1 MVATGGD
8 QTARAE
14 DLREM
19 AEATIGAGLV
29 ELTDEQQA
37 IVSIVREFVERE
49 VYPVA
54 EELEHRDEFPDR
66 IVEGMKEL
74 GLFGLT
80 VPEEYG
86 GAGLDLMTYALVG
99 VELSRGWMSLSGI
112 LNTHFM
118 AVYLLKKHGSDEQK
132 GRWLPTM
139 ATGELRAALSMSE
152 PGAGSDVQAI
162 QCRAVLDE
170 AAGEYVVNG
179 TKMWVTNG
187 LRAGLVVLL
196 CKTDPTADPPY
207 KGMTVLYVEK
217 EPGEPS
223 SGGITI
229 PPNIEK
235 MGYHGVE
242 TTELVFQDHRVP
254 VGNRLGNEGD
264 GFRQI
269 MDAIEVGRVNVSA
282 RAVGLATRAFEEA
295 ITYAQQRRA
304 FGKPIAQHQMIQ
316 EKLADMG
323 TKLEAARLMLLQAA
337 KKKSA
342 GVRADL
348 EAGMAKYF
356 CTEVCHEIVT
366 EALRVHGGYGY
377 SAEYTIER
385 LYRDAPFLL
394 IGEGTSEIQ
403 KLVIARQL
411 LERHKVTG

>member
-1 MVATGGD
+1 VAL
-8 QTARAE
+8 AAE
-14 DLREM
+14 
-19 AEATIGAGLV
+19 TGLV
-29 ELTDEQQA
+29 PLDDEQRA
-37 IVSIVREFVERE
+37 IVETVRDFVEKE
-49 VYPVA
+49 VIPVA
-54 EELEHRDEFPDR
+54 DELEHRDEFPEK

-86 GAGLDLMTYALVG
+86 GAGLDLMTYALAG

-118 AVYLLKKHGSDEQK
+118 AVYLLKKHGSEEQRK
-132 GRWLPTM
+132 RWLPRM

-162 QCRAVLDE
+162 QCRAVREGDS
-170 AAGEYVVNG
+170 YVVNG

-196 CKTDPTADPPY
+196 CKTDPEADPPH
-207 KGMTVLYVEK
+207 KGMSVLMVEK
-217 EPGEPS
+217 EPEAQKFE
-223 SGGITI
+223 GITI

-242 TTELVFQDHRVP
+242 TTELVFENHRVSAE
-254 VGNRLGNEGD
+254 NLLGEEGQ

-269 MDAIEVGRVNVSA
+269 MDGIEVGRVNVAA

-295 ITYAQQRRA
+295 IAYAQERQA

-316 EKLADMG
+316 EKLAHMG
-323 TKLEAARLMLLQAA
+323 TLLEASKLMLMNAA
-337 KKKSA
+337 KKKSE
-342 GVRADL
+342 GERSDL

-356 CTEVCHEIVT
+356 CTEACHEIVT

-403 KLVIARQL
+403 KLVISRQL
-411 LERHKVTG
+411 LDRYKVR

>member
-1 MVATGGD
+1 MSDLIELSEDQRQVQKMVRD
-8 QTARAE
+8 
-14 DLREM
+14 
-19 AEATIGAGLV
+19 
-29 ELTDEQQA
+29 
-37 IVSIVREFVERE
+37 FVEQE

-54 EELEHRDEFPDR
+54 EEMEARDEYPEK
-66 IVEGMKEL
+66 IVEQMKEL

-86 GAGLDLMTYALVG
+86 GAGLDLMTYALV
-99 VELSRGWMSLSGI
+99 VAELSRGWMSLSGV

-118 AVYLLKKHGSDEQK
+118 GVYLLQQHGTDDQK
-132 GRWLPTM
+132 QRWLPKM

-162 QCRAVLDE
+162 GCKAVRD
-170 AAGEYVVNG
+170 GDDYRVTG

-196 CKTDPTADPPY
+196 CKTDPTAEPPY
-207 KGMTVLYVEK
+207 KGMSLLYVEK
-217 EPGEPS
+217 EPGAERFE
-223 SGGITI
+223 GITV
-229 PPNIEK
+229 PPHIEK

-242 TTELVFQDHRVP
+242 TTELVFEDHRVP
-254 VGNRLGNEGD
+254 AANLLGGEEGRGFHQVMD
-264 GFRQI
+264 G
-269 MDAIEVGRVNVSA
+269 IEVGRVNVSA
-282 RAVGLATRAFEEA
+282 RATGLATRAFEEA
-295 ITYAQQRRA
+295 IAYAQTRET

-316 EKLADMG
+316 EKLAVMG
-323 TKLEAARLMLLQAA
+323 TKLEAARLMMLSAA

-342 GVRADL
+342 GERSDL
-348 EAGMAKYF
+348 EAGMAKLF
-356 CTEVCHEIVT
+356 CSEACHEIVT

-403 KLVIARQL
+403 KTIIARQL
-411 LERHKVTG
+411 LDRHKVQ

>member
-1 MVATGGD
+1 MAVS
-8 QTARAE
+8 ARDTE
-14 DLREM
+14 L
-19 AEATIGAGLV
+19 I
-29 ELTDEQQA
+29 ELTEEQRDVIA
-37 IVSIVREFVERE
+37 TVREFVDRE
-49 VYPVA
+49 VIPVA
-54 EELEHRDEFPDR
+54 DELEHEDEFPEK

-80 VPEEYG
+80 VPEEHG
-86 GAGLDLMTYALVG
+86 GAGLDLLTYALAG

-118 AVYLLKKHGSDEQK
+118 AVYLLKKFGSDEQK
-132 GRWLPTM
+132 QRWLPRM

-152 PGAGSDVQAI
+152 PGAGSDVQSI
-162 QCRAVLDE
+162 QCRAVRD
-170 AAGEYVVNG
+170 GDHYVVNG

-196 CKTDPTADPPY
+196 CKTDPSADPPHR
-207 KGMTVLYVEK
+207 GMSLLFVEK
-217 EPGEPS
+217 EPEARKFE
-223 SGGITI
+223 GISI

-242 TTELVFQDHRVP
+242 TTELVFEDHRVP
-254 VGNRLGNEGD
+254 AENLLGNEGD
-264 GFRQI
+264 GFRQV
-269 MDAIEVGRVNVSA
+269 MDGIEVGRVNVSA

-295 ITYAQQRRA
+295 IRYAQERKA

-342 GVRADL
+342 GARSDL

-356 CTEVCHEIVT
+356 CTEACHEIVT

-377 SAEYTIER
+377 SKEFTIER

-403 KLVIARQL
+403 KIVIARQL
-411 LERHKVTG
+411 LERHKAEG

>member
-1 MVATGGD
+1 
-8 QTARAE
+8 
-14 DLREM
+14 M
-19 AEATIGAGLV
+19 AVSTKETELI
-29 ELTDEQQA
+29 ELTQEQRDVIA
-37 IVSIVREFVERE
+37 TVREFVDRE
-49 VYPVA
+49 VIPVA
-54 EELEHRDEFPDR
+54 DELEHQDEFPEK

-80 VPEEYG
+80 VPEEHG
-86 GAGLDLMTYALVG
+86 GAGLDLLTYALAG

-118 AVYLLKKHGSDEQK
+118 AVYLLKKFGSDEQK
-132 GRWLPTM
+132 KRWLPRM

-152 PGAGSDVQAI
+152 PGAGSDVQSI
-162 QCRAVLDE
+162 QCRAVRD
-170 AAGEYVVNG
+170 GDTFVVNG

-196 CKTDPTADPPY
+196 CKTDPSADPPHR
-207 KGMTVLYVEK
+207 GMSLLFVEK
-217 EPGEPS
+217 EPDERKFE
-223 SGGITI
+223 GISI

-242 TTELVFQDHRVP
+242 TTELVFEDHRVP
-254 VGNRLGNEGD
+254 AENLLGNEGD
-264 GFRQI
+264 GFRQV
-269 MDAIEVGRVNVSA
+269 MDGIEVGRVNVSA

-295 ITYAQQRRA
+295 IRYAQERKA

-342 GVRADL
+342 GARSDL

-356 CTEVCHEIVT
+356 CTEACHEIVT

-377 SAEYTIER
+377 SKEFTIER

-403 KLVIARQL
+403 KIVIARQL
-411 LERHKVTG
+411 LERHKTEG

>member
-1 MVATGGD
+1 MSIVDLTED
-8 QTARAE
+8 QE
-14 DLREM
+14 S
-19 AEATIGAGLV
+19 
-29 ELTDEQQA
+29 
-37 IVSIVREFVERE
+37 IVKAVREFVEQE

-54 EELEHRDEFPDR
+54 EELEHRDEFPEK
-66 IVEGMKEL
+66 IVEQMKEM

-80 VPEEYG
+80 VPEEFG
-86 GAGLDLMTYALVG
+86 GAGMDLMTYALV
-99 VELSRGWMSLSGI
+99 VAELSRGWMSLSGI

-118 AVYLLKKHGSDEQK
+118 GVYLLRKHGTDEQK
-132 GRWLPTM
+132 QTWLPRM

-152 PGAGSDVQAI
+152 PEAGSDVQAI
-162 QCRAVLDE
+162 KCRAVRD
-170 AAGEYVVNG
+170 GDDYVVNG

-196 CKTDPTADPPY
+196 CKTDAEADPPY
-207 KGMTVLYVEK
+207 KGISLLYVEK
-217 EPGEPS
+217 EPGADRFE
-223 SGGITI
+223 GITV

-242 TTELVFQDHRVP
+242 TTELVFEDHRVP
-254 VGNRLGNEGD
+254 AANLLGGEEGKGFQQVLD
-264 GFRQI
+264 G
-269 MDAIEVGRVNVSA
+269 IEVGRVNVSA

-295 ITYAQQRRA
+295 IKYAQDRKT

-323 TKLEAARLMLLQAA
+323 TKLEAARLMMLSAA

-342 GVRADL
+342 GERSDL

-356 CTEVCHEIVT
+356 CSETCHQIVT

-377 SAEYTIER
+377 SAEYPIER

-403 KLVIARQL
+403 KVVIARQL
-411 LERHKVTG
+411 LDRHRSG

>member
-1 MVATGGD
+1 MSIVDLTED
-8 QTARAE
+8 Q
-14 DLREM
+14 D
-19 AEATIGAGLV
+19 
-29 ELTDEQQA
+29 A
-37 IVSIVREFVERE
+37 IVKAVREFVEQE

-54 EELEHRDEFPDR
+54 EDLEARDEFPEK
-66 IVEGMKEL
+66 IVEQMKEM

-80 VPEEYG
+80 VPEEFG
-86 GAGLDLMTYALVG
+86 GAGMDLMTYALV
-99 VELSRGWMSLSGI
+99 VAELSRGWMSLSGV

-118 AVYLLKKHGSDEQK
+118 GVYLLTKHGTDEQK
-132 GRWLPTM
+132 RRWLPRM

-152 PGAGSDVQAI
+152 PEAGSDVQAI
-162 QCRAVLDE
+162 QCRAVRD
-170 AAGEYVVNG
+170 GDDYVVTG

-196 CKTDPTADPPY
+196 CKTDPQADPPY
-207 KGMTVLYVEK
+207 KGMSLLYVEK
-217 EPGEPS
+217 EPGAERFE
-223 SGGITI
+223 GITV

-242 TTELVFQDHRVP
+242 TTELIFEDHRVP
-254 VGNRLGNEGD
+254 AANLLGGEEGRGFHQVLD
-264 GFRQI
+264 G
-269 MDAIEVGRVNVSA
+269 IEVGRVNVSA

-295 ITYAQQRRA
+295 IRYSQERKT

-323 TKLEAARLMLLQAA
+323 TKLEAARLMMLSAA

-342 GVRADL
+342 GVRSDL

-356 CTEVCHEIVT
+356 CSETCHEIVT

-403 KLVIARQL
+403 KVVIARQL
-411 LERHKVTG
+411 LERHRA

>member
-1 MVATGGD
+1 MSSA
-8 QTARAE
+8 AAH
-14 DLREM
+14 
-19 AEATIGAGLV
+19 GLV
-29 ELTDEQQA
+29 ELSEEQEA
-37 IVSIVREFVERE
+37 IVQTVREFVEKE
-49 VYPVA
+49 VIPVA
-54 EELEHRDEFPDR
+54 DELEHRDEFPDQ
-66 IVEGMKEL
+66 IVEVMKEL

-86 GAGLDLMTYALVG
+86 GAGLDLMTYALAG

-118 AVYLLKKHGSDEQK
+118 AVYLLKQHGSEEQRQ
-132 GRWLPTM
+132 RWLPRM

-162 QCRAVLDE
+162 QCRAIRD
-170 AAGEYVVNG
+170 GDHYVVDG

-196 CKTDPTADPPY
+196 CKTDPSADPPY
-207 KGMTVLYVEK
+207 KGMSLLYVEK
-217 EPGEPS
+217 EPGARAFE
-223 SGGITI
+223 GISV

-242 TTELVFQDHRVP
+242 TTELVFEGHRVP
-254 VGNRLGNEGD
+254 VANRLGEEGE
-264 GFRQI
+264 GFRFI
-269 MDAIEVGRVNVSA
+269 MDGIEVGRVNVAA

-295 ITYAQQRRA
+295 IRYAQERSA

-323 TKLEAARLMLLQAA
+323 TKLEAARLMLMQAA

-342 GVRADL
+342 GVRSDL

-356 CTEVCHEIVT
+356 CTEMCHDIVT

-377 SAEYTIER
+377 STEYTIER

-411 LERHKVTG
+411 LERYKVKG

>member
-1 MVATGGD
+1 MAL
-8 QTARAE
+8 AAE
-14 DLREM
+14 
-19 AEATIGAGLV
+19 TGLV
-29 ELTDEQQA
+29 PLDDEQRA
-37 IVSIVREFVERE
+37 IVETVRDFVEKE
-49 VYPVA
+49 VIPVA
-54 EELEHRDEFPDR
+54 DELEHRDEFPEK

-86 GAGLDLMTYALVG
+86 GAGLDLMTYALAG

-118 AVYLLKKHGSDEQK
+118 AVYLLKQYGSEEQRQ
-132 GRWLPTM
+132 RWLPRM

-162 QCRAVLDE
+162 QCRAVREGDS
-170 AAGEYVVNG
+170 YVVNG

-196 CKTDPTADPPY
+196 CKTDPEADPPH
-207 KGMTVLYVEK
+207 KGMSVLMVEK
-217 EPGEPS
+217 EPEAQKFE
-223 SGGITI
+223 GITI

-242 TTELVFQDHRVP
+242 TTELVFENHRVP
-254 VGNRLGNEGD
+254 AENLLGQEGQ

-269 MDAIEVGRVNVSA
+269 MDGIEVGRVNVAA

-295 ITYAQQRRA
+295 IAYAQERQA

-316 EKLADMG
+316 EKLAHMG
-323 TKLEAARLMLLQAA
+323 TLLEASKLMLMNAA
-337 KKKSA
+337 KKKSE
-342 GVRADL
+342 GERSDL

-356 CTEVCHEIVT
+356 CTEACHEIVT

-403 KLVIARQL
+403 KLVISRQL
-411 LERHKVTG
+411 LDRYRVK

>member
-1 MVATGGD
+1 MAPL
-8 QTARAE
+8 AAE
-14 DLREM
+14 
-19 AEATIGAGLV
+19 TGLV
-29 ELTDEQQA
+29 PLDDEQRA
-37 IVSIVREFVERE
+37 IVETVRDFVEKE
-49 VYPVA
+49 VIPVA
-54 EELEHRDEFPDR
+54 DELEHRDEFPEK

-86 GAGLDLMTYALVG
+86 GAGLDLMTYALAG

-118 AVYLLKKHGSDEQK
+118 AVYLLKQHGSQEQK
-132 GRWLPTM
+132 ERWLPRM

-152 PGAGSDVQAI
+152 PGAGSDVQSI
-162 QCRAVLDE
+162 QCRAVLEGD
-170 AAGEYVVNG
+170 EYVVNG

-196 CKTDPTADPPY
+196 CKTDPQADPPH
-207 KGMTVLYVEK
+207 KGMTVLMVEK
-217 EPGEPS
+217 EPEANKFE
-223 SGGITI
+223 GITI

-242 TTELVFQDHRVP
+242 TTELVFENHRVP
-254 VGNRLGNEGD
+254 AANLLGEEGQ

-269 MDAIEVGRVNVSA
+269 MDGIEVGRVNVAA

-295 ITYAQQRRA
+295 IAYAQERVA

-316 EKLADMG
+316 EKLAHMG
-323 TKLEAARLMLLQAA
+323 TLLEASKLMLMNAA

-342 GVRADL
+342 GERSDL

-356 CTEVCHEIVT
+356 CTEACHEIVT
-366 EALRVHGGYGY
+366 ESLRVHGGYGY

-403 KLVIARQL
+403 KLVISRQL
-411 LERHKVTG
+411 LSRYKTT

>member
-1 MVATGGD
+1 VT
-8 QTARAE
+8 E
-14 DLREM
+14 E
-19 AEATIGAGLV
+19 AGLV
-29 ELTDEQQA
+29 ELTDEQKD
-37 IVSIVREFVERE
+37 IIRTVRDFVDTE
-49 VYPVA
+49 VIPVA
-54 EELEHRDEFPDR
+54 DELEHRDEFPEK
-66 IVEGMKEL
+66 IVEGMKQL

-80 VPEEYG
+80 APEEYG

-112 LNTHFM
+112 MNTHFM
-118 AVYLLKKHGSDEQK
+118 GIYLLKKYGTDEQK
-132 GRWLPTM
+132 QKWLPQM

-152 PGAGSDVQAI
+152 PHAGSDVQAI
-162 QCRAVLDE
+162 QCRAVRED
-170 AAGEYVVNG
+170 GNYVVNG

-187 LRAGLVVLL
+187 LRAGLVTLL
-196 CKTDPTADPPY
+196 CKTDPEADPPHR
-207 KGMTVLYVEK
+207 GISVLIVEK
-217 EPGEPS
+217 EPGAEKHE
-223 SGGITI
+223 GITI

-242 TTELVFQDHRVP
+242 TTELVFENHRVP
-254 VGNRLGNEGD
+254 SVNLLGKEGE
-264 GFRQI
+264 GFRYI
-269 MDAIEVGRVNVSA
+269 MDGIEVGRVNVAA

-295 ITYAQQRRA
+295 IRYAQERTA
-304 FGKPIAQHQMIQ
+304 FGVPIAKHQMIQ

-323 TKLEAARLMLLQAA
+323 TKLEAAKLMLLQAA

-342 GVRADL
+342 GVRSDL

-377 SAEYTIER
+377 SAEYTVER

-411 LERHKVTG
+411 LERHKAE

>member
-1 MVATGGD
+1 
-8 QTARAE
+8 
-14 DLREM
+14 M
-19 AEATIGAGLV
+19 AEAGPGRLV
-29 ELTDEQQA
+29 ELSEEQQA
-37 IVSIVREFVERE
+37 VVATVREFVERE
-49 VYPVA
+49 VFPVA
-54 EELEHRDEFPDR
+54 EELEARDEFPEK
-66 IVEGMKEL
+66 IVEQMREL

-86 GAGLDLMTYALVG
+86 GAGLDLLTYALVG

-118 AVYLLKKHGSDEQK
+118 AVYLLRKHGSDDQRQ
-132 GRWLPTM
+132 RWLPTM

-152 PGAGSDVQAI
+152 PGAGSDVQSI
-162 QCRAVLDE
+162 QCRAVREGDH
-170 AAGEYVVNG
+170 YVVNG

-196 CKTDPTADPPY
+196 CKTDPEAKPAH
-207 KGMTVLYVEK
+207 KGMSLLFVEK
-217 EPGEPS
+217 EPGANGFE
-223 SGGITI
+223 GITI

-242 TTELVFQDHRVP
+242 TTELVFENHRVP
-254 VGNRLGNEGD
+254 ARNLLGSEGD
-264 GFRQI
+264 GFRQV
-269 MDAIEVGRVNVSA
+269 MDAIEVGRVNVAA

-295 ITYAQQRRA
+295 IRYAQQRQA

-316 EKLADMG
+316 EKLADMA
-323 TKLEAARLMLLQAA
+323 TKLEAARLMMLQAA

-342 GVRADL
+342 GERSDL

-356 CTEVCHEIVT
+356 CTEACHEIVT

-411 LERHKVTG
+411 LERYKVEG

>member
-1 MVATGGD
+1 VGVLVSIVDLNED
-8 QTARAE
+8 Q
-14 DLREM
+14 D
-19 AEATIGAGLV
+19 
-29 ELTDEQQA
+29 A
-37 IVSIVREFVERE
+37 IVKAVREFVEQE

-54 EELEHRDEFPDR
+54 EELEHRDEFPEK
-66 IVEGMKEL
+66 IVEQMKEM

-80 VPEEYG
+80 VPEEFG
-86 GAGLDLMTYALVG
+86 GAGMDLMTYALV
-99 VELSRGWMSLSGI
+99 VAELSRGWMSLSGI

-118 AVYLLKKHGSDEQK
+118 GVYLLRKHGTDEQK
-132 GRWLPTM
+132 EKWLPRM

-152 PGAGSDVQAI
+152 PEAGSDVQAI
-162 QCRAVLDE
+162 KCRAVRD
-170 AAGEYVVNG
+170 GDEYVVNG

-187 LRAGLVVLL
+187 LRASLVVLL
-196 CKTDPTADPPY
+196 CKTDPEADPPY
-207 KGMTVLYVEK
+207 KGMSLLYVEK
-217 EPGEPS
+217 EPGAERFE
-223 SGGITI
+223 GITV

-242 TTELVFQDHRVP
+242 TTELVFEDHRVP
-254 VGNRLGNEGD
+254 AANLLGGQEGKGFQQVLD
-264 GFRQI
+264 G
-269 MDAIEVGRVNVSA
+269 IEVGRVNVSA

-295 ITYAQQRRA
+295 IKYAQDRKT

-323 TKLEAARLMLLQAA
+323 TKLEAARLMMLSAA

-342 GVRADL
+342 GERSDL

-356 CTEVCHEIVT
+356 CSETCHEIVT

-377 SAEYTIER
+377 SAEYPIER

-403 KLVIARQL
+403 KVVIARQL
-411 LERHKVTG
+411 LDRHRST

>member
-1 MVATGGD
+1 
-8 QTARAE
+8 
-14 DLREM
+14 M
-19 AEATIGAGLV
+19 AGAGPGGLV
-29 ELTDEQQA
+29 ELSEEQQA
-37 IVSIVREFVERE
+37 VVATVREFVERE
-49 VYPVA
+49 VFPVA
-54 EELEHRDEFPDR
+54 EELEARDEFPET
-66 IVEGMKEL
+66 IVEQMREL

-86 GAGLDLMTYALVG
+86 GAGLDLLTYALVG

-118 AVYLLKKHGSDEQK
+118 AVYLLKKHGSDEQRQ
-132 GRWLPTM
+132 RWLPKM

-152 PGAGSDVQAI
+152 PGAGSDVQSI
-162 QCRAVLDE
+162 QCRAVRE
-170 AAGEYVVNG
+170 GSHYVVNG

-196 CKTDPTADPPY
+196 CKTDPETKPAY
-207 KGMTVLYVEK
+207 KGMSLLFVEK
-217 EPGEPS
+217 EPGANAFE
-223 SGGITI
+223 GITI

-242 TTELVFQDHRVP
+242 TTELVFENHCVP
-254 VGNRLGNEGD
+254 EENLLGDEGD
-264 GFRQI
+264 GFRQV
-269 MDAIEVGRVNVSA
+269 MDGIEVGRVNVAA

-295 ITYAQQRRA
+295 IRYAQQRQA
-304 FGKPIAQHQMIQ
+304 FGKAIAQHQMIQ
-316 EKLADMG
+316 EKLADMA

-342 GVRADL
+342 GERSDL

-356 CTEVCHEIVT
+356 CTEACHEIVT

-411 LERHKVTG
+411 LERYRVEG